1 MDHKDLTQSK
11 NSNDSDKKVI
21 KPPEPREEK
30 NN

>member
-11 NSNDSDKKVI
+11 NSNDSDKKEI
-21 KPPEPREEK
+21 MPPEPREEK